1 MQVVGDV
8 KCYHCGHIS
17 GQVEGVRTTRLVLHK
32 FTPGAGHTGRV
43 PGPGDRIR
51 CERCAGPVFLEDLR
65 PAPPPPLSVLLPAAR
80 KRAKPARRKAA

>member
-17 GQVEGVRTTRLVLHK
+17 GQVEGVRTSRLVLHK
-32 FTPGAGHTGRV
+32 FTPRPGYKGPL
-43 PGPGDRIR
+43 PGPGQRLR

-65 PAPPPPLSVLLPAAR
+65 PAPAPLLSMIPPASR
-80 KRAKPARRKAA
+80 KRSKPSRNKAA